1 MQELVTQYDKALCG
15 NIFTPQREAT
25 LYIEAAIHQRRLDR
39 YSVTDVATSQLAN
52 ALGAG
57 CGNAASPDLRG
68 GALGIHNQ
76 RLYPDNEVVSP
87 RERSS

>member
-1 MQELVTQYDKALCG
+1 MDDKALCG

-25 LYIEAAIHQRRLDR
+25 LYIRAATHQRRFDR

-52 ALGAG
+52 MLGAG

-68 GALGIHNQ
+68 VRWEFITSASTTIEM
-76 RLYPDNEVVSP
+76 YFTY
-87 RERSS
+87 